1 MRSELEMSKERS
13 AFSGESLAQATSKA
27 RTAEEALAKKM
38 EEVRIS
44 NNHHQSSIN
53 HHSTTIVTFII
64 SYHVQQAEL
73 KNWRP
78 HLPPKHAFYKIAR
91 MK

>member
-27 RTAEEALAKKM
+27 RTAEESLAKKM
-38 EEVRIS
+38 EEVRTS
-44 NNHHQSSIN
+44 NHHHQSSSSI
-53 HHSTTIVTFII
+53 IIIITFIN
-64 SYHVQQAEL
+64 SYHVRQVEL
-73 KNWRP
+73 KNWRLRS
-78 HLPPKHAFYKIAR
+78 LPKRAFYKIVQ

>member
-44 NNHHQSSIN
+44 NNHQS
-53 HHSTTIVTFII
+53 II
-64 SYHVQQAEL
+64 IQLLSSLLSLAITCN
-73 KNWRP
+73 KPN
-78 HLPPKHAFYKIAR
+78 
-91 MK
+91 